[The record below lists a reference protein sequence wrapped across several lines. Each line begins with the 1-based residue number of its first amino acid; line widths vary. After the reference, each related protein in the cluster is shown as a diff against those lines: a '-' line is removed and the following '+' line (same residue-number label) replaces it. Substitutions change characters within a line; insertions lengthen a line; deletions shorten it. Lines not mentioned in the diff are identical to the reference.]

1 MKNIFLISLVSFL
14 LFSCYSDDSETP
26 IRYKESTYYKMINF
40 DLIEED
46 YYFYYSNRG
55 KAKPIDLNNDGI
67 SNTNIL
73 LELDHY
79 FSEPR
84 TSDLEI
90 KKEKGK
96 KTDEAF
102 ASFYLP
108 KQNFIL
114 DDDIPPPIIVQFEKH
129 GFPLIFKENELI
141 ENYYVGRE
149 DIVIKF
155 EKKSD
160 TQYELILEKEF
171 YDFVTSSNTRN
182 WYKIVYEKM

>member
-1 MKNIFLISLVSFL
+1 MSIGL
-14 LFSCYSDDSETP
+14 LTLAFACSGDDSETA

-46 YYFYYSNRG
+46 YYFYHNNRG

-84 TSDLEI
+84 TYDLEI
-90 KKEKGK
+90 NKEKGK
-96 KTDEAF
+96 KTYEAF

-108 KQNFIL
+108 RQYFIL
-114 DDDIPPPIIVQFEKH
+114 DGDIPPPITVQFEKH

-171 YDFVTSSNTRN
+171 YDFATSSNTRN
-182 WYKIVYEKM
+182 WYKIIYEKSSF